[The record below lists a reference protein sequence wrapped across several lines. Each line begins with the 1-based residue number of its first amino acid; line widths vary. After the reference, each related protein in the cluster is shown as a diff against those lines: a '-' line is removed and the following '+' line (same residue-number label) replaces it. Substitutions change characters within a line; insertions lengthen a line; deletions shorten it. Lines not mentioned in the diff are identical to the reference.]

1 MTSPPCQTRGQ
12 RRSWILDSGFS
23 CTWCKRPRRFK
34 VAPPLP
40 PPLLLHALLGSGSW
54 ISVAQEGPRPAIFGK
69 HSQNPRSKIRKTAQN
84 LVEAD
89 HIWQESKIQ
98 NPRSGT
104 RGQGPPPPHGLRRV
118 NLEILDPGSW
128 IFTMTKLGRC
138 FHELRLIRPHED
150 PPGLP
155 RASRAGPESKVEWGE
170 LCEDPQVPS
179 QTGHSVALSRVRILS
194 LGYLKIHF
202 HYLTVRSGWSARYT
216 IIGTLIQ

>member
-1 MTSPPCQTRGQ
+1 MYLVQTTTQIQG
-12 RRSWILDSGFS
+12 
-23 CTWCKRPRRFK
+23 
-34 VAPPLP
+34 P
-40 PPLLLHALLGSGSW
+40 PPPPSFSTRFWVLDPGFPWLKKGLDLPSLAS
-54 ISVAQEGPRPAIFGK
+54 IPRI
-69 HSQNPRSKIRKTAQN
+69 QDPRSGRQRK
-84 LVEAD
+84 AD

-179 QTGHSVALSRVRILS
+179 QTGHSVALSRDRILS
-194 LGYLKIHF
+194 LATLKIHSLSHRPVRLECKIH
-202 HYLTVRSGWSARYT
+202 HYCTPVLDFGSWILR
-216 IIGTLIQ
+216 

>member
-1 MTSPPCQTRGQ
+1 MVNDGPGF
-12 RRSWILDSGFS
+12 WILDFRVLGANDHADS
-23 CTWCKRPRRFK
+23 R
-34 VAPPLP
+34 LP

-69 HSQNPRSKIRKTAQN
+69 HSHNPRSKIRKTAQN

-89 HIWQESKIQ
+89 YIWQESKIQ

-179 QTGHSVALSRVRILS
+179 QTGHSVALSRDRILS
-194 LGYLKIHF
+194 LATLKIHSLSHRPVRLESKIH
-202 HYLTVRSGWSARYT
+202 HYWSLQPIRLRVNA
-216 IIGTLIQ
+216 